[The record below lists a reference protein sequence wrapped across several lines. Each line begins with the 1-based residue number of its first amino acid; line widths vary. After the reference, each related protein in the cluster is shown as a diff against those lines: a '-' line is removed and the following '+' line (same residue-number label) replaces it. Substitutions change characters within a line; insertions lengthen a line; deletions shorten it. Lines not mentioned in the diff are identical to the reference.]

1 MNVVN
6 YDDSLP
12 PIAEG
17 NKKMTATFHSR
28 MSMNKDMKIA
38 SSSSEEEESEYES
51 EEASSQGYS
60 EKGLVDPKI

>member
-1 MNVVN
+1 MIGFGAKAQVNVVN

-28 MSMNKDMKIA
+28 MSM
-38 SSSSEEEESEYES
+38 
-51 EEASSQGYS
+51 G
-60 EKGLVDPKI
+60 